1 MCPGIHHIL
10 QNLLLIHTLV
20 DFHSFINEYERARAI
35 KGHSRSDHQCR
46 RMTASRHSSSI
57 GVCRGDVQCQDLHI
71 LLVEFLLDGEQFL
84 VQKKDRL
91 VLASLEPAEQRFALG
106 YPRWGITKKLVLAAL
121 LTGSEPP

>member
-1 MCPGIHHIL
+1 M
-10 QNLLLIHTLV
+10 LLVVLKFQIYHVLGCRVIIDYRWLV
-20 DFHSFINEYERARAI
+20 
-35 KGHSRSDHQCR
+35 
-46 RMTASRHSSSI
+46 
-57 GVCRGDVQCQDLHI
+57 